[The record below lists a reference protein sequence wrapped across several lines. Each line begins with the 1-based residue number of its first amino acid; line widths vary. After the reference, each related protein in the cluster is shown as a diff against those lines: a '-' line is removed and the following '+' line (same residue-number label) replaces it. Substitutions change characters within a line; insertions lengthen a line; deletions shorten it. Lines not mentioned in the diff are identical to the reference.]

1 MTLALSKLPNL
12 SEVCAV
18 EPKLISAEEAVAGI
32 RSGDTVFIH
41 TAVAAP
47 QRLVRALSNRKNELK
62 GVRVVHLH
70 TEGEAGYAQP
80 DAAEA
85 FEVVSLFI
93 GGNVRKAIAD
103 GRGSYIPVFLSEA
116 PDLFRSDVIR
126 VDTALISI
134 SPPDRHGYCSL
145 GVSIDT
151 TKAAIEK
158 AKYVVTQVNRNMPR
172 THGDGIIH
180 VSKIHAFVEGHDP
193 LPEIPPG
200 EITPAQQAIGEH
212 VATLVEDGATLQM
225 GIGSIPNAVLKCLT
239 GHKDLGVHSEMF
251 SDGVLPLIESGVIN
265 NSQKEIFPGQMVA
278 TFAMGTRKLY
288 DFLDDNPGVVMLDA
302 SFVNRTHIIQKNP
315 RVTAINS
322 AIEIDLTGQVCADSI
337 GTYLYSGVG
346 GQMDFIRGAALSKRG
361 RPIIALPA
369 TTGKGESRI
378 VPVLKTG
385 AGVVTTRAHVHFV
398 ATEYGWTN
406 LYGLSVRERAK
417 TLIGLAHPAH
427 REQLEEKAREMKL
440 M

>member
-1 MTLALSKLPNL
+1 
-12 SEVCAV
+12 V
-18 EPKLISAEEAVAGI
+18 EPKYLTPEEAVAGI
-32 RSGDTVFIH
+32 RSGDTVFVH

-47 QRLVRALSNRKNELK
+47 QQLVRAMSNRKHELRN
-62 GVRVVHLH
+62 VRVVHLH

-85 FEVVSLFI
+85 FEPVSLFI
-93 GGNVRKAIAD
+93 GANVRKAIAE

-116 PDLFRSDVIR
+116 PMLFRTDVIK

-145 GVSIDT
+145 GVSVDT

-158 AKYVVTQVNRNMPR
+158 AKRVVAQVNRNMPR

-180 VSKIHAFVEGHDP
+180 VSSIHAFVEGHDP

-212 VATLVEDGATLQM
+212 VATLVEDGATLQL
-225 GIGSIPNAVLKCLT
+225 GIGAIPNAVLNCLG
-239 GHKDLGVHSEMF
+239 GHKNLGIHSEMF
-251 SDGVLPLIESGVIN
+251 SDGVLPLVESGVIN
-265 NSQKEIFPGQMVA
+265 NSQKDIYRGQMVA

-288 DFLDDNPGVVMLDA
+288 DFLDDNPGVIMRDA

-337 GTYLYSGVG
+337 GTRLYSGVG
-346 GQMDFIRGAALSKRG
+346 GQMDFIRGASLSVRG
-361 RPIIALPA
+361 KPIIALPS
-369 TTGKGESRI
+369 TTNNGESRI
-378 VPVLKTG
+378 TPTLRTG

-398 ATEYGWTN
+398 ATEYGWAN
-406 LYGLSVRERAK
+406 LFGMSLRERAK
-417 TLIGLAHPAH
+417 ALISLAHPAH
-427 REQLEEKAREMKL
+427 RESLEQSAREL
-440 M
+440 RLL

>member
-1 MTLALSKLPNL
+1 MILASRVSQKIPHF
-12 SEVCAV
+12 CAV
-18 EPKLISAEEAVAGI
+18 EPKYITPEEAVAGI

-47 QRLVRALSNRKNELK
+47 QRLVRAMSNRKNELRN
-62 GVRVVHLH
+62 VRVVHLH

-93 GGNVRKAIAD
+93 GANVRKAIGD

-116 PDLFRSDVIR
+116 PDLFRSEVIR
-126 VDTALISI
+126 VNTALISI

-145 GVSIDT
+145 GVSVDT

-158 AKYVVTQVNRNMPR
+158 AGRVVAQVNRFMPR
-172 THGDGIIH
+172 AHGDGIIH
-180 VSKIHAFVEGHDP
+180 ISNIHAFVEGDDP

-212 VATLVEDGATLQM
+212 VATLVENGATLQL
-225 GIGSIPNAVLKCLT
+225 GIGAIPNAVLNCLG
-239 GHKDLGVHSEMF
+239 GHKDLGIHSEMF
-251 SDGVLPLIESGVIN
+251 SDGVLPLVASGVIN
-265 NSQKEIFPGQMVA
+265 NRRKEIFPGHIVA

-288 DFLDDNPGVVMLDA
+288 DFIDDNPGVVMLDA

-315 RVTAINS
+315 KVTAINS

-337 GTYLYSGVG
+337 GTRLYSGVG
-346 GQMDFIRGAALSKRG
+346 GQMDFIRGAALSKGG

-369 TTGKGESRI
+369 TTGNGESRI
-378 VPVLKTG
+378 VPTLRTG

-398 ATEYGWTN
+398 ATENGWTN
-406 LYGLSVRERAK
+406 LYGMSLRDRAK
-417 TLIGLAHPAH
+417 SLIGLAHPDH
-427 REQLEEKAREMKL
+427 REKLEKAAHELRL
-440 M
+440 I

>member
-1 MTLALSKLPNL
+1 
-12 SEVCAV
+12 V
-18 EPKLISAEEAVAGI
+18 EPKYLTPEEAVAGI
-32 RSGDTVFIH
+32 RSGDTVFVH

-47 QRLVRALSNRKNELK
+47 QRLVRALSNRKNELRN
-62 GVRVVHLH
+62 VRVVHLH

-85 FEVVSLFI
+85 FEPVSLFI
-93 GGNVRKAIAD
+93 GANVRKAIAE

-116 PDLFRSDVIR
+116 PMLFRTDVIK
-126 VDTALISI
+126 VDTALITI

-145 GVSIDT
+145 GVSVDT

-158 AKYVVTQVNRNMPR
+158 AKFVVAQVNRFMPR

-180 VSKIHAFVEGHDP
+180 VSAIHAFVEGHDP

-200 EITPAQQAIGEH
+200 DITPAQQAIGEH
-212 VATLVEDGATLQM
+212 VATLVEDGATLQL
-225 GIGSIPNAVLKCLT
+225 GIGAIPNAVLNCLG
-239 GHKDLGVHSEMF
+239 GHKNLGIHSEMF
-251 SDGVLPLIESGVIN
+251 SDGVLPLVEKGVIN
-265 NSQKEIFPGQMVA
+265 NSQKDIYRGQMVA

-288 DFLDDNPGVVMLDA
+288 DFLDDNPGVIMRDA

-337 GTYLYSGVG
+337 GTRLYSGVG
-346 GQMDFIRGAALSKRG
+346 GQMDFIRGASLSHRG
-361 RPIIALPA
+361 KPIIALPS
-369 TTGKGESRI
+369 TTNNGESRI
-378 VPVLKTG
+378 MPTLRTG

-398 ATEYGWTN
+398 ATEYGWVN
-406 LYGLSVRERAK
+406 LFGMSLRERAK
-417 TLIGLAHPAH
+417 ALISLAHPAH
-427 REQLEEKAREMKL
+427 REMLEQSAREL
-440 M
+440 RLL

>member
-1 MTLALSKLPNL
+1 M
-12 SEVCAV
+12 
-18 EPKLISAEEAVAGI
+18 EPKYLSPEEAVAGI
-32 RSGDTVFIH
+32 RSGDTVFVH

-47 QRLVRALSNRKNELK
+47 QRLVRALSNRKNELRN
-62 GVRVVHLH
+62 VRVVHLH

-93 GGNVRKAIAD
+93 GANVRKAIAE

-116 PDLFRSDVIR
+116 PMLFRTDVIK

-145 GVSIDT
+145 GVSVDT

-158 AKYVVTQVNRNMPR
+158 ATRVVAQVNRNMPR

-180 VSKIHAFVEGHDP
+180 VSAIHAFVEGHDA

-200 EITPAQQAIGEH
+200 EITSAQQAIGEH
-212 VATLVEDGATLQM
+212 VATLVEDGATLQL
-225 GIGSIPNAVLKCLT
+225 GIGAIPNAVLNCLG
-239 GHKDLGVHSEMF
+239 GHKNLGIHSEMF
-251 SDGVLPLIESGVIN
+251 SDGVLPLVEKGVIN
-265 NSQKEIFPGQMVA
+265 NSQKDIYRGQMVA

-288 DFLDDNPGVVMLDA
+288 DFLDDNPGVIMRDA

-337 GTYLYSGVG
+337 GTRLYSGVG
-346 GQMDFIRGAALSKRG
+346 GQMDFIRGASLSHRG
-361 RPIIALPA
+361 KPIIALPS
-369 TTGKGESRI
+369 TTNNGESRI
-378 VPVLKTG
+378 AATLRNG

-398 ATEYGWTN
+398 ATEYGWAN
-406 LYGLSVRERAK
+406 LFGMSLRERAK
-417 TLIGLAHPAH
+417 ALISLAHPAH
-427 REQLEEKAREMKL
+427 RESLEQSARELRL